1 MARPSTDRPVSYETI
16 YQHIVARYGDDNTFA
31 FFNQH
36 EDSVRQ
42 RMGLK
47 LLEQM
52 VEALLIA
59 KNARLKSGQ
68 DLFYA
73 QAMTFA
79 EAAAYVLDVPL
90 ITTEQEEEGYSDLD
104 LLRVADDA
112 FMGDFTIQPPMIVA
126 SVIEAVVNLKRN
138 GFQKE
143 N

>member
-1 MARPSTDRPVSYETI
+1 MARPLTERPVSYETI

-36 EDSVRQ
+36 EDAVRQ

-52 VEALLIA
+52 VEAMVIS
-59 KNARLKSGQ
+59 KRARLRSGQ
-68 DLFYA
+68 DMFYA
-73 QAMTFA
+73 QAMAFA
-79 EAAAYVLDVPL
+79 ESAAYVLEIPL
-90 ITTEQEEEGYSDLD
+90 ITDEQEEEGYSDLD
-104 LLRVADDA
+104 LLRIADDA

-126 SVIEAVVNLKRN
+126 SVIEVIVNFKRN